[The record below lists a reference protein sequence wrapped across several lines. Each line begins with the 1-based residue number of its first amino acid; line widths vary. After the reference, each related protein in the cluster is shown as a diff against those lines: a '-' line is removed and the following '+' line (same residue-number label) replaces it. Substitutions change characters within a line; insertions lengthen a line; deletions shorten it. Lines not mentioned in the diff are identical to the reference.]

1 MNEGGNEGERASKTE
16 TVFLSSQL
24 LFPSFLR
31 APCYITAPHCTSSP
45 AQIESG
51 YCNLQSLCTQ
61 NDVHTTQVLKSL
73 QSISSMILDV
83 SPFPPP
89 MHIPLS
95 FLPLSFCLSAI
106 SPPPLSLWSHQT
118 GFAAQV
124 HRPST
129 EHQTQCFASGM
140 K

>member
-1 MNEGGNEGERASKTE
+1 MRAEMRASERASKTK
-16 TVFLSSQL
+16 TVLLSPQL
-24 LFPSFLR
+24 LSHFSSSFLP
-31 APCYITAPHCTSSP
+31 PCYITAPHSISSP
-45 AQIESG
+45 AQIETGS
-51 YCNLQSLCTQ
+51 CNLRSLCTL

-73 QSISSMILDV
+73 QDISSMILDV

-129 EHQTQCFASGM
+129 EHQTQCLA
-140 K
+140 